1 MENATDTTDSP
12 DVGADP
18 EVSITKLSSWRLKL
32 HHFQALFRKRYQY
45 AKRNKKGFVSA
56 VIVPVIFICI
66 AMLFAMASIDESG

>member
-1 MENATDTTDSP
+1 M
-12 DVGADP
+12 
-18 EVSITKLSSWRLKL
+18 SITKLSSWRLKL

-66 AMLFAMASIDESG
+66 AMLFAMAAIDESGKILTIYALLCNIGYYIM